1 MCVIENT
8 AYHPPPT
15 THTHHPH
22 PPPTTHTHHL
32 PPTPPTTH
40 HPPHHHPHHPPP
52 TTHTH
57 HPPPTT
63 HTLERSCPI
72 KSELFSSSSTS
83 AGQVHMRVL
92 LGAIQVASW
101 GQIHWTSQA
110 GKKASDTPT
119 LGELQFS
126 LGITAPPSEPMASVT
141 CCISS
146 GKSGVYQ
153 TNHLVCMGQR
163 SAAPLPERMVYLCVF
178 IGVTVTVTPVH
189 LRMEVRNR

>member
-15 THTHHPH
+15 PTTHHPPPTTHHPPPTTHHPH
-22 PPPTTHTHHL
+22 PPPT
-32 PPTPPTTH
+32 
-40 HPPHHHPHHPPP
+40 
-52 TTHTH
+52 
-57 HPPPTT
+57 PTT

-163 SAAPLPERMVYLCVF
+163 SAAPLPERMVYLCAF

>member
-1 MCVIENT
+1 
-8 AYHPPPT
+8 
-15 THTHHPH
+15 
-22 PPPTTHTHHL
+22 
-32 PPTPPTTH
+32 
-40 HPPHHHPHHPPP
+40 
-52 TTHTH
+52 
-57 HPPPTT
+57 
-63 HTLERSCPI
+63 
-72 KSELFSSSSTS
+72 
-83 AGQVHMRVL
+83 MRVL

-110 GKKASDTPT
+110 GKKASDTRT

-163 SAAPLPERMVYLCVF
+163 SAAPKDCVPLCLYRSYFHCHSSPPESRGTENRLEPHTAATVWWHGILVPGTLPSFLSQNSNGKVGRVLMGEARDL
-178 IGVTVTVTPVH
+178 TK
-189 LRMEVRNR
+189 RNLWLAQ

>member
-1 MCVIENT
+1 
-8 AYHPPPT
+8 
-15 THTHHPH
+15 
-22 PPPTTHTHHL
+22 
-32 PPTPPTTH
+32 
-40 HPPHHHPHHPPP
+40 
-52 TTHTH
+52 
-57 HPPPTT
+57 
-63 HTLERSCPI
+63 
-72 KSELFSSSSTS
+72 
-83 AGQVHMRVL
+83 MRVL

-146 GKSGVYQ
+146 GKSGVYE

-163 SAAPLPERMVYLCVF
+163 SAAPLPERMVYLCAF

-189 LRMEVRNR
+189 LRAEGQITDWNHTQLPVCGDNGKVGRDLAGEARDLTKRNLWLAVTSAFFQGL